1 MPSILKSKIEEG
13 VKELL
18 PLLILRYNGEEILR
32 NKQSKGEDW
41 RTNTN
46 QKEEIEYRRI
56 LLYAYF

>member
-1 MPSILKSKIEEG
+1 MKKVL
-13 VKELL
+13 KELF

-41 RTNTN
+41 ITNTS
-46 QKEEIEYRRI
+46 QKEEIEYKRI